1 MKTYEKIKQLRE
13 NREITQK
20 EISNALDINVSV
32 YNKIELG
39 IRPLREEE
47 LTAIADFFNVS
58 IDYLTGRTDN
68 PTTPSNN
75 QKEAGQ
81 NIISHFRLNT
91 NDLSSDDIEELE
103 KELIDFQ
110 EFLIKRAKERKKKE
124 WVIFYDT
131 K

>member
-110 EFLIKRAKERKKKE
+110 EF
-124 WVIFYDT
+124 
-131 K
+131 

>member
-13 NREITQK
+13 NREITQI

-110 EFLIKRAKERKKKE
+110 EFLIKRAKERKKKSE
-124 WVIFYDT
+124 
-131 K
+131 

>member
-110 EFLIKRAKERKKKE
+110 EFLIKRAKERKKE

>member
-91 NDLSSDDIEELE
+91 NDLRSDDIEELE
-103 KELIDFQ
+103 KELIDLQ
-110 EFLIKRAKERKKKE
+110 EFLIKREKERKKKSE
-124 WVIFYDT
+124 
-131 K
+131 

>member
-110 EFLIKRAKERKKKE
+110 EFLIKRAKERKKR
-124 WVIFYDT
+124 VSNFL
-131 K
+131 

>member
-110 EFLIKRAKERKKKE
+110 EFLIKRAKERKKRVSNFL
-124 WVIFYDT
+124 WY
-131 K
+131 

>member
-58 IDYLTGRTDN
+58 IDYLTGRTNN

-75 QKEAGQ
+75 LKEAGQ

-110 EFLIKRAKERKKKE
+110 EFLIKRAKERKKKSE
-124 WVIFYDT
+124 
-131 K
+131 

>member
-47 LTAIADFFNVS
+47 LTAIADF
-58 IDYLTGRTDN
+58 
-68 PTTPSNN
+68 
-75 QKEAGQ
+75 
-81 NIISHFRLNT
+81 
-91 NDLSSDDIEELE
+91 
-103 KELIDFQ
+103 
-110 EFLIKRAKERKKKE
+110 
-124 WVIFYDT
+124 
-131 K
+131 

>member
-20 EISNALDINVSV
+20 EISNKLNINVSV

-58 IDYLTGRTDN
+58 IDYLTGRTEN

-91 NDLSSDDIEELE
+91 SDMDIEDIEELE
-103 KELIDFQ
+103 EELIDFQ
-110 EFLIKRAKERKKKE
+110 DFLIKKAKEKKARNKK
-124 WVIFYDT
+124 D
-131 K
+131 

>member
-47 LTAIADFFNVS
+47 LTAIA
-58 IDYLTGRTDN
+58 
-68 PTTPSNN
+68 
-75 QKEAGQ
+75 GQ

-110 EFLIKRAKERKKKE
+110 EFLIKRAKERKKKSE
-124 WVIFYDT
+124 
-131 K
+131 

>member
-110 EFLIKRAKERKKKE
+110 EFFIKRAKERKKKSE
-124 WVIFYDT
+124 
-131 K
+131 

>member
-110 EFLIKRAKERKKKE
+110 EFLIKREKKKKKKSE
-124 WVIFYDT
+124 
-131 K
+131 

>member
-110 EFLIKRAKERKKKE
+110 EFLIKRAKERKKK
-124 WVIFYDT
+124 VSNFL
-131 K
+131 

>member
-91 NDLSSDDIEELE
+91 NDLSSEDIEELE

-110 EFLIKRAKERKKKE
+110 EFLIKRAKERKKKSE
-124 WVIFYDT
+124 
-131 K
+131 

>member
-110 EFLIKRAKERKKKE
+110 EFLKKRAKERKKKSE
-124 WVIFYDT
+124 
-131 K
+131 

>member
-110 EFLIKRAKERKKKE
+110 EFLIKRTKERKKKSE
-124 WVIFYDT
+124 
-131 K
+131 

>member
-20 EISNALDINVSV
+20 EISNALVIIVTV

-39 IRPLREEE
+39 ICPLREEE

-68 PTTPSNN
+68 PTTPLNN

-110 EFLIKRAKERKKKE
+110 EFLIKRAKERKKKSE
-124 WVIFYDT
+124 
-131 K
+131 

>member
-68 PTTPSNN
+68 PATPSNN

-110 EFLIKRAKERKKKE
+110 EFLIKRAKERKKKSE
-124 WVIFYDT
+124 
-131 K
+131 

>member
-110 EFLIKRAKERKKKE
+110 EFLINRANERKKKSE
-124 WVIFYDT
+124 
-131 K
+131 

>member
-20 EISNALDINVSV
+20 EISNSLDINVSV

-110 EFLIKRAKERKKKE
+110 EFLIKRAKERKKKSE
-124 WVIFYDT
+124 
-131 K
+131 

>member
-1 MKTYEKIKQLRE
+1 MKTYEKIRQLRE

-110 EFLIKRAKERKKKE
+110 EFLIKRAKERKKKSE
-124 WVIFYDT
+124 
-131 K
+131 

>member
-110 EFLIKRAKERKKKE
+110 EFLIKRAKKRKKKSE
-124 WVIFYDT
+124 
-131 K
+131 

>member
-39 IRPLREEE
+39 MRPLREEE

-110 EFLIKRAKERKKKE
+110 EFLIKRAKERKKKSE
-124 WVIFYDT
+124 
-131 K
+131 

>member
-110 EFLIKRAKERKKKE
+110 EFLIKQAKERKKKSE
-124 WVIFYDT
+124 
-131 K
+131 

>member
-75 QKEAGQ
+75 QKEDE
-81 NIISHFRLNT
+81 NVKFRIIILF
-91 NDLSSDDIEELE
+91 
-103 KELIDFQ
+103 F
-110 EFLIKRAKERKKKE
+110 
-124 WVIFYDT
+124 IFDT
-131 K
+131 KPTQ

>member
-32 YNKIELG
+32 YNQIELG

-110 EFLIKRAKERKKKE
+110 EFLIKRAKERKKKSE
-124 WVIFYDT
+124 
-131 K
+131 

>member
-110 EFLIKRAKERKKKE
+110 EFLIKRANERKKKSE
-124 WVIFYDT
+124 
-131 K
+131 

>member
-110 EFLIKRAKERKKKE
+110 EFLIKRAKERKKKR
-124 WVIFYDT
+124 VSNFL
-131 K
+131 

>member
-110 EFLIKRAKERKKKE
+110 EVLIKRAKERKKKSE
-124 WVIFYDT
+124 
-131 K
+131 

>member
-103 KELIDFQ
+103 KEWIDFQ
-110 EFLIKRAKERKKKE
+110 EFLIKRAKERKKKSE
-124 WVIFYDT
+124 
-131 K
+131 

>member
-110 EFLIKRAKERKKKE
+110 EFLIKRA
-124 WVIFYDT
+124 
-131 K
+131 

>member
-110 EFLIKRAKERKKKE
+110 EFLIKRAKERKKE
-124 WVIFYDT
+124 
-131 K
+131 

>member
-110 EFLIKRAKERKKKE
+110 EFLIKRAKERKKKS
-124 WVIFYDT
+124 
-131 K
+131 